1 MLNQGKSNKT
11 MVKLFF
17 VFVACLMVSS
27 CYQQHYFPVEIGELT
42 VSPAYRL
49 EIQNDTTRALSFL
62 PRDGADE
69 SIEEKKVSIGDSFTT
84 LLQIKRIIVGG
95 TTTREV
101 VSGPYVDSGRLG
113 PDAAY
118 IKYNNS
124 RRPRDFV
131 IALESDSWFEEY
143 KSIAMHPK
151 PLPKTL
157 KVHLTDQNLSKP
169 KWFRQGPA
177 NP

>member
-1 MLNQGKSNKT
+1 MLNKGKPNNT

-17 VFVACLMVSS
+17 VFMACLMLSG
-27 CYQQHYFPVEIGELT
+27 CYKLHYFPVEIGELT

-49 EIQNDTTRALSFL
+49 EIQNDTTRLLSFL

-69 SIEEKKVSIGDSFTT
+69 RVEEITVSIGDSFTT
-84 LLQIKRIIVGG
+84 LLQLKKIIVGG

-101 VSGPYVDSGRLG
+101 VTGPYIDSGRLG
-113 PDAAY
+113 PDTAY
-118 IKYNNS
+118 IMYNDS

-131 IALESDSWFEEY
+131 IALESDSWFEKYE
-143 KSIAMHPK
+143 SIAMNPK

-169 KWFRQGPA
+169 KWFRHGPD

>member
-1 MLNQGKSNKT
+1 MLNQGKPNKT
-11 MVKLFF
+11 MLKLFF
-17 VFVACLMVSS
+17 VLAAGLMLSS

-49 EIQNDTTRALSFL
+49 EIQNDTTRSLSFL
-62 PRDGADE
+62 PRDGADG
-69 SIEEKKVSIGDSFTT
+69 SVEEKKVAIGESFST
-84 LLQIKRIIVGG
+84 LLQVKRIIVGG
-95 TTTREV
+95 TTTREI

-118 IKYNNS
+118 IMYHDS
-124 RRPRDFV
+124 RRPREFV
-131 IALESDSWFEEY
+131 IALGSESWFEAYE
-143 KSIAMHPK
+143 SIATNPE

-169 KWFRQGPA
+169 KWFRHGPA

>member
-1 MLNQGKSNKT
+1 MLK
-11 MVKLFF
+11 VFF
-17 VFVACLMVSS
+17 VLAACLMISS

-42 VSPAYRL
+42 VSPVYRL
-49 EIQNDTTRALSFL
+49 EIQNDTTRSLSFL

-69 SIEEKKVSIGDSFTT
+69 RFEEKKVSIGESFTT
-84 LLQIKRIIVGG
+84 LLQVKRITVGG
-95 TTTREV
+95 TTTREIV
-101 VSGPYVDSGRLG
+101 TGPYVDSGRLG

-118 IKYNNS
+118 IKYHDS

-131 IALESDSWFEEY
+131 IALGSDSWFEAYEA
-143 KSIAMHPK
+143 IATNPK

-169 KWFRQGPA
+169 KWFRNGPG